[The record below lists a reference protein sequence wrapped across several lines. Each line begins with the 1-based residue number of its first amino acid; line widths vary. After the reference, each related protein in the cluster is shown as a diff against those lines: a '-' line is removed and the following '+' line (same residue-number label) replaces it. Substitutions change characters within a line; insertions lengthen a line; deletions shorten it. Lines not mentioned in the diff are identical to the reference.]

1 MDASVKQVKALKLE
15 LEALEG
21 KVENARLLEASNA
34 SLMREFVDERSA
46 MEMHIASMEEKIAS
60 LEEEL
65 EAKRDKASSTEK
77 ALEEMAALDA
87 VWAQYVEEA
96 ASAKK
101 LDGELQT
108 MAAKLADAEASRLKS
123 ASQNEDTW
131 AKQIRLLPSQTS
143 SLAMQLKEEAND
155 KARKSK
161 EKMKDYEAKV
171 ESMQGTLMQSSTN
184 VLARVNELAPANEQA
199 SLAMAEQTNKN
210 ERLQS
215 ELDCDRK
222 EMSDSL
228 GKANVKITQRGA
240 VLERKER
247 MLAELQ
253 HKYDSVLDQ
262 MERASAS
269 AKETIKLQAERLMTV
284 EASGS
289 KEKSALAAQISQLT
303 KEITLV
309 RSDVQKTITALNSDI
324 KYMAQEINQER
335 RLRDEA
341 MKNKSGLEQSLMLA
355 VQNAEKA
362 TRDKSLEM
370 EQMSLQITK
379 SNAAAAGESEKSRR
393 LLLDLKE
400 MSNSLNKAD
409 GQIKQRDDAL
419 RTKEN
424 EISGLQRDN
433 QQLLGDIKKVQVSD
447 FFLKSNRDEHLRDLL
462 LHAKLLA
469 VPLQDSVEE
478 DALELIV
485 KRNGEEEANKGMS
498 TQSSKAGHQET
509 KELAP
514 GKERYRSL
522 TARRGKGDTSSAPEK
537 GKIVKGN
544 VSGDKK
550 RILPPKKTK
559 YSSKAFISN
568 GLGDKGITPDKEK
581 GSQET
586 YKSRDNIG
594 ISIYHEGNVE
604 NANKSYKTME
614 KKRDTTDCVI
624 SGIATGRA
632 LASKC
637 DIFACKSTH
646 DLTTQ
651 TLCQF
656 MWHKWFAFCIYNMCL
671 ANIYAAYLTLN
682 GCKKHMTALINTFM
696 STNVSETNGCIT
708 NSFTAK
714 FTAMKHTIIHVLSSV
729 SRLLAPHM
737 MPVKVQRRRFFKR
750 SSTFIILAVV
760 FTVSIIAESQAQQVS
775 SQFCVLLLPSSSSS
789 YQHMHPHISL
799 CND

>member
-199 SLAMAEQTNKN
+199 SLAMAEQTNKK

-253 HKYDSVLDQ
+253 DKYDSVLDQ

-269 AKETIKLQAERLMTV
+269 AKEKIKLQAERLMTV

-309 RSDVQKTITALNSDI
+309 RSNVQKTITALNSDI

-362 TRDKSLEM
+362 TQDKSLEM

-522 TARRGKGDTSSAPEK
+522 TARRGKGDKSSAPEK

-586 YKSRDNIG
+586 YKSRDTFSKVRSTRSG
-594 ISIYHEGNVE
+594 EVG
-604 NANKSYKTME
+604 
-614 KKRDTTDCVI
+614 TTDTKGL
-624 SGIATGRA
+624 SPQ
-632 LASKC
+632 
-637 DIFACKSTH
+637 H
-646 DLTTQ
+646 
-651 TLCQF
+651 
-656 MWHKWFAFCIYNMCL
+656 HKIYNGL
-671 ANIYAAYLTLN
+671 IFYL
-682 GCKKHMTALINTFM
+682 
-696 STNVSETNGCIT
+696 
-708 NSFTAK
+708 
-714 FTAMKHTIIHVLSSV
+714 
-729 SRLLAPHM
+729 
-737 MPVKVQRRRFFKR
+737 
-750 SSTFIILAVV
+750 
-760 FTVSIIAESQAQQVS
+760 IIAVDLYE
-775 SQFCVLLLPSSSSS
+775 LLGVRAYP
-789 YQHMHPHISL
+789 
-799 CND
+799 

>member
-87 VWAQYVEEA
+87 VWAQYIEEA

-228 GKANVKITQRGA
+228 GKANVKITQHGA

-253 HKYDSVLDQ
+253 DKYDSVLDQ
-262 MERASAS
+262 MERASSS
-269 AKETIKLQAERLMTV
+269 AKEKIELQAERLMTV

-409 GQIKQRDDAL
+409 VQIKQRDDAL

-522 TARRGKGDTSSAPEK
+522 TARRGKGDKSSAPEK

-559 YSSKAFISN
+559 YSSKAFISD

-604 NANKSYKTME
+604 NANKSYKTTE

-750 SSTFIILAVV
+750 SSTFIMLAVV

-775 SQFCVLLLPSSSSS
+775 LQFCVLLLPSSSL
-789 YQHMHPHISL
+789 YQHMHPHISF